1 MTPRRLTPS
10 AAAALLLVW
19 AGPASA
25 AGQNATPAAPATA
38 AEPTVHRTTGSRVA
52 IGRSIHVARDEEVSD
67 VVVVVGGSLRI
78 DGRVRDGVFVVGGD
92 VTLGPDAE
100 VRGDVV
106 LVGGRLTRDPKA
118 RLRGSVSD
126 VSFGDWT
133 GWSIGGLGLPTVRIG
148 EVGPWLTLF
157 GTVFRLSLLAV
168 LMAAVL
174 LVARAP
180 VARIGRSA
188 GAEPVRAFVVGLLA
202 VIGFV
207 PALVAASIG
216 LIITLIGIPLV
227 ALLVPLAFAAAF
239 VALLLGF
246 TALVCRFGEW
256 IEDRLGWRSNN
267 AYVATIIG
275 LAVVVAPTVLAR
287 IAGLGSGSLGGVALA
302 FLLVGIVVEATL
314 WVTGVGAALLTGFGR
329 WSTAPPPLPGGT
341 VVPARA

>member
-1 MTPRRLTPS
+1 MTTRRLTHS

-19 AGPASA
+19 AGVASA
-25 AGQNATPAAPATA
+25 AGQNTTPAAPATA
-38 AEPTVHRTTGSRVA
+38 DPTIHRTTGSRVA

-78 DGRVRDGVFVVGGD
+78 DGRVRDGVVVIGGD
-92 VTLGPDAE
+92 VALGPDAD

-106 LVGGRLTRDPKA
+106 LVGGQLTRDPGA

-133 GWSIGGLGLPTVRIG
+133 GWSIGGLWLPTFTIG

-157 GTVFRLSLLAV
+157 GTVFRVSLLAV

-174 LVARAP
+174 LLARAP
-180 VARIGRSA
+180 VARVGRSA
-188 GAEPVRAFVVGLLA
+188 GAEPVRAFVLGLLA
-202 VIGFV
+202 IVAFV

-216 LIITLIGIPLV
+216 LIVTLIGIPLV

-239 VALLLGF
+239 LALVLGF
-246 TALVCRFGEW
+246 TAVVCRFGEW

-267 AYVATIIG
+267 AYVATMLG

-287 IAGLGSGSLGGVALA
+287 VAGLGSGVLSGVALG
-302 FLLVGIVVEATL
+302 FLLVGICIEALL
-314 WVTGVGAALLTGFGR
+314 WVTGVGAALMTGFGR
-329 WSTAPPPLPGGT
+329 WSTSPPPVPGGS